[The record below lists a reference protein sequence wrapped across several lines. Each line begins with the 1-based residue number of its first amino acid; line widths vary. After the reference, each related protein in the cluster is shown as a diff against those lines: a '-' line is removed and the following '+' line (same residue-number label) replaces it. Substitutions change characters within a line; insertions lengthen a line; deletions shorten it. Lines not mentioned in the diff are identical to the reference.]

1 MHDRPEKAEDLWT
14 GCMLGRSKDKERE
27 KQRQKE
33 VKTERQRWRKGA
45 TDVVGPRAVQVIMV

>member
-1 MHDRPEKAEDLWT
+1 MDRLHVREVE
-14 GCMLGRSKDKERE
+14 RQRE